1 MTLIYSSPFM
11 FARIDGYRR
20 RETEKIALIIAS
32 GPYTAQDVL
41 QKKYWLCWVYGI
53 YALTAGKNNKSLKW
67 WSCYTRFQTRQPT
80 ENKIHLIWH
89 DMTTAESS
97 QFPRYLARFFVC
109 KMFWD
114 IPTNNNNVIISE
126 KNIWPQPSTKV
137 SKSERTRKLLDNS
150 MKQDNTETYCGKK
163 IKFILLV
170 VVIIAINNIHSQ
182 SDSCFLFVA
191 ITGQWETIIKSE
203 ILTFQ

>member
-20 RETEKIALIIAS
+20 RETEKNCINHSIGALHSTGCSTEKILAVLSVCIAL
-32 GPYTAQDVL
+32 TV
-41 QKKYWLCWVYGI
+41 
-53 YALTAGKNNKSLKW
+53 GKNNKSLKW
-67 WSCYTRFQTRQPT
+67 WSCNTRFQTRQPT

-126 KNIWPQPSTKV
+126 KNIWPQKWV
-137 SKSERTRKLLDNS
+137 RERE
-150 MKQDNTETYCGKK
+150 NT
-163 IKFILLV
+163 
-170 VVIIAINNIHSQ
+170 Q
-182 SDSCFLFVA
+182 
-191 ITGQWETIIKSE
+191 
-203 ILTFQ
+203 TFG